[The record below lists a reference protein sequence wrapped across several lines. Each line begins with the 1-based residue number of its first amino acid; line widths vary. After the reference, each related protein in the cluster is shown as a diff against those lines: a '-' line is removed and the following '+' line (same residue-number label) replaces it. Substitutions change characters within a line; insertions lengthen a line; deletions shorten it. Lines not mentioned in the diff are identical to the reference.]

1 MKERAIFFD
10 RDGTIN
16 EEKDYIFDPAL
27 IELIPGALEG
37 LKLAS
42 EAGFRLFIVSNQSGI
57 ARGLATETDV
67 CRVNERLEEL
77 VAVGGVHFDGIYF
90 CPHLPTISGHCD
102 CRKPK
107 RGMVDRALETFD
119 LDLANSFVVGD
130 RLLDMQ
136 LAHNIGATG
145 IMVRTGYG
153 SVEEHQIEAD
163 GRPAYIVDNLLEAV
177 KVILKEQAA

>member
-1 MKERAIFFD
+1 MKQRAIFFD

-16 EEKDYIFDPAL
+16 VEKEYIYEPDQV
-27 IELIPGALEG
+27 ELIPGSLEG

-42 EAGFRLFIVSNQSGI
+42 EAGFRLFVVSNQSGI
-57 ARGLATETDV
+57 ARGLAAETDV

-77 VAVGGVHFDGIYF
+77 VAVAGVKFDGIYF
-90 CPHLPTISGHCD
+90 CPHLPTISGQCN

-119 LDLANSFVVGD
+119 LDLSNSFVIGD
-130 RLLDMQ
+130 RLLDMR
-136 LAHNIGATG
+136 LAHTIGATG

-153 SVEEHQIEAD
+153 LVEEQQIEAD
-163 GRPAYIVDNLLEAV
+163 GRPAYVVKDLLEAV
-177 KVILKEQAA
+177 KLILRGEKT